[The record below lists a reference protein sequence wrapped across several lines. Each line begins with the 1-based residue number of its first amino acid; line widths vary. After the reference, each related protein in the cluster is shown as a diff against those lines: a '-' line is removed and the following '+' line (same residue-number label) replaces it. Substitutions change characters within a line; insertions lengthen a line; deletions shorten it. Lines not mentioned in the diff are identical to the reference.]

1 MSEFRDAIA
10 DPLLDLQVRCGYF
23 CQGGTIPVYDVA
35 TAVLAMPE
43 MAAIR
48 NLIHAVAMYGIGCID
63 SDAMLALY
71 YELPGSVVDWVH
83 GDEVAA

>member
-1 MSEFRDAIA
+1 MSEFRKAIA
-10 DPLLDLQVRCGYF
+10 HEIDGWPVDGDGY
-23 CQGGTIPVYDVA
+23 GSVYVPKGEADEIA
-35 TAVLAMPE
+35 EEILAMPE
-43 MAAIR
+43 LAAIR

-83 GDEVAA
+83 GDDQ